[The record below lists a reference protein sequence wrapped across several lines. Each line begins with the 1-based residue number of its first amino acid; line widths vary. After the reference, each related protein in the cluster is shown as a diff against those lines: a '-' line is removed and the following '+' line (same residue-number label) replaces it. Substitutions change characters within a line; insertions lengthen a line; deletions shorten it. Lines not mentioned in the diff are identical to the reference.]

1 MANEVLVKQG
11 TTVVWTSSGGTLAMN
26 MASLANNAGRIGA
39 VLDRGATHSR
49 KMRFW
54 LQVDFVTAAPTKGT
68 TVDLYLV
75 TSDDNTN
82 WDGGTAPTDAALGS
96 VDTLPQYVYVG
107 SVVLD
112 DLLTPNQSAS
122 FEIELGA
129 RYVAPVVF
137 NNATGQAL
145 TATGTDQIIRMTPL
159 IDEVQ

>member
-1 MANEVLVKQG
+1 MANEILTKQG
-11 TTVVWTSSGGTLAMN
+11 TTIIWTSSGGTLAITLT
-26 MASLANNAGRIGA
+26 SLANNAGRIGA
-39 VLDRGATHSR
+39 VHDRGATHSR

-54 LQVDFVTAAPTKGT
+54 VQVDFVTTAPTDGM
-68 TVDLYLV
+68 TVDLYLI

-82 WDGGTAPTDAALGS
+82 WDGGTAPTDAALAS
-96 VDTLPQYVYVG
+96 ADTLRNYVFVG
-107 SVVLD
+107 SVILD
-112 DLLTPNQSAS
+112 NLLTPNQSQS

-129 RYVAPVVF
+129 RYIAPVIF